1 MKFSKLI
8 LGIYGA
14 LFVVVTVWAGDFFVQ
29 MHRDY
34 TAMKAQES
42 ANQRRLAEAT
52 ARLDSQEKYLDRLQ
66 HDPALIEQIIREKLH
81 YAKPQ
86 EFIFRFDEQ
95 K

>member
-8 LGIYGA
+8 LGIYVA
-14 LFVVVTVWAGDFFVQ
+14 LFVVVTVCAGNFFVQ
-29 MHRDY
+29 MYRDY

-52 ARLDSQEKYLDRLQ
+52 ARLDSQEKYLDRLH

-86 EFIFRFDEQ
+86 EFIFRFDDP